1 MTLPGAGPVRS
12 RRRAAPAAVVASTV
26 WADRRLG
33 AHVVLASVGTV
44 AALVT
49 GEVAHLAMAAPAAVL
64 LAWSARHGR
73 APGVDVVVREP
84 PTRVLEGDR
93 WVLGVQLS
101 WTGSASVD
109 VLHTGTG
116 GHRHLEG
123 AARHVEGD
131 GGARVVLPLEAARWG
146 RHGLGTL
153 HLRARRP
160 GGLLVHDLE
169 VALPGVVR
177 VLPSASRLD
186 ALLHPAQPRAAAG
199 AHLARHRGSG
209 TDFAELRPFAP
220 GDRLRDVS
228 WSATARSGEPWV
240 VVHHPERTGT
250 LVLALDGFTEVG
262 VPAGALDRAAGIAWS
277 IARHHLAAGD
287 RVGLLATGPT
297 PRWLTPTAGRRA
309 QWLVLDALL
318 RTDPSVGVR
327 RRPVDTARM
336 ELAVPPDALV
346 VGVSSLQSD
355 AFVATM
361 AHHRRL
367 GRPTSVV
374 AVELADLLPAA
385 TGEVERAARRLWA
398 TEVEGRREALARA
411 GVRTVPAGDDVA
423 GAVRA
428 LSGAAHPV
436 PA

>member
-1 MTLPGAGPVRS
+1 MRPAGPVRAG
-12 RRRAAPAAVVASTV
+12 RRAADAAVVASTV

-33 AHVVLASVGTV
+33 AYVVLAAVGTV

-49 GEVAHLAMAAPAAVL
+49 GEVAHLAMAVPAALL
-64 LAWSARHGR
+64 LAWAARHGR

-84 PTRVLEGDR
+84 PARVLEGDR
-93 WVLGVQLS
+93 WVLELQLA
-101 WTGSASVD
+101 WAGAAEVD
-109 VLHTGTG
+109 VLHTGAG
-116 GHRHLEG
+116 GHRHLEE
-123 AARHVEGD
+123 ASPRVAGD
-131 GGARVVLPLEAARWG
+131 GGGRVSLPLEAVRWG
-146 RHGLGTL
+146 RHDLGSL

-177 VLPSASRLD
+177 VLPAASRLD
-186 ALLHPAQPRAAAG
+186 VLLHPAQPRAAAG
-199 AHLARHRGSG
+199 AHLARHRGTG
-209 TDFAELRPFAP
+209 TDFADLRPYAP

-228 WSATARSGEPWV
+228 WAATARSGEPWV
-240 VVHHPERTGT
+240 VVHHPERTGS

-262 VPAGALDRAAGIAWS
+262 VPAGALDRAARIAWS
-277 IARHHLAAGD
+277 IARHHLAVGD

-318 RTDPSVGVR
+318 RADPAVSVR
-327 RRPVDTARM
+327 RRPVDPARM

-346 VGVSSLQSD
+346 VGVSALQSD
-355 AFVATM
+355 AFVAAM

-374 AVELADLLPAA
+374 AVELADLLPPAGDAA
-385 TGEVERAARRLWA
+385 ERAARQLWA
-398 TEVEGRREALARA
+398 TEVDGRRGALARA

-428 LSGAAHPV
+428 LSAVAHGV